1 MKSTWNISGWI
12 KAPLKAQVALPHC
25 LLDEVRWVPFVFLQ
39 HCMSAGWIKKKI
51 IKKKTKTT
59 MKKKKREKKTTHTG
73 SCAHKWYV
81 HKWTP
86 NTNTLYVHCTPLLLE
101 SVKSGRDEKPQTI
114 TKVLFCTIYK
124 FFSCLYCTTLQF
136 NNDEWQVTFPT
147 LLPGSIH
154 KWTSGLQWTVCP
166 CLTSQED
173 YFGMHWVKCNPFGL
187 TNGKTFSSW
196 KSSLFSKTHFFAMT
210 IHLFSIRRRP
220 KCFEYIQRRLMI
232 HTSSVTLVDPLLF

>member
-1 MKSTWNISGWI
+1 M
-12 KAPLKAQVALPHC
+12 
-25 LLDEVRWVPFVFLQ
+25 D
-39 HCMSAGWIKKKI
+39 
-51 IKKKTKTT
+51 KKKTK
-59 MKKKKREKKTTHTG
+59 KKNPTHTG

-101 SVKSGRDEKPQTI
+101 SVKSGRGEKPQTV
-114 TKVLFCTIYK
+114 TTVLFCTIYN

-136 NNDEWQVTFPT
+136 NNDEWQVTFST

-220 KCFEYIQRRLMI
+220 KCFKYIQRRLMI